1 MKVLE
6 MVNKKG
12 IKRYYSGFHCTPFL
26 MDNEIWYALDAVF
39 FESVSRCDVID
50 VLECKSDLTLVM
62 NHCVELVK
70 QLEEQPSVNSNDSLY
85 KAYYNQATTKSY
97 Q

>member
-26 MDNEIWYALDAVF
+26 MDNEIWYAL
-39 FESVSRCDVID
+39 D

-85 KAYYNQATTKSY
+85 KAYYNQVREIGG
-97 Q
+97 